1 MPRVLFHVVGLAAV
15 MAAPLAGAQAEQDE
29 IAFMRALFAE
39 LQVKSIRKNR
49 EYCGYVGYTDDGDLV
64 ASKAQRGRADSC
76 APDWPDDFDP
86 VASYHTHGGY
96 DPDAW
101 SEIPSGDDMEA
112 DEADG
117 VDGYIATPGGRM
129 WYVDSSEMIASQICG
144 IGCLPMDGDFEPE
157 TDIVVQQS
165 YAYEELIEILE

>member
-1 MPRVLFHVVGLAAV
+1 MPRDLFCAALVGAVLAMPAGMAV
-15 MAAPLAGAQAEQDE
+15 AESDE

-64 ASKAQRGRADSC
+64 ATKAQRGRSDSC
-76 APDWPDDFDP
+76 APDWPEDFDP

-144 IGCLPMDGDFEPE
+144 VGCLPMDGDFEPE
-157 TDIVVQQS
+157 TEIVVQQS